1 MSSRRAERAL
11 NSRRA
16 ERALNLRRAERASK
30 HWVLALCLLPALANA
45 AAPDGRDI
53 FMHGNANGALP
64 CAACHGAQAQGNAG
78 IGAPR
83 LAAIP
88 AAAIETYLSLFAN
101 GQGGNATM
109 QFIAQALSP
118 AETKAVA
125 AYLAS
130 LPIATPPASPTN

>member
-1 MSSRRAERAL
+1 MRL
-11 NSRRA
+11 
-16 ERALNLRRAERASK
+16 
-30 HWVLALCLLPALANA
+30 WVLALCIVSTAALAA
-45 AAPDGRDI
+45 VPDGSNI

-64 CAACHGAQAQGNAG
+64 CAACHGAQAQGNPG

-83 LAAIP
+83 LAGMP
-88 AAAIETYLSLFAN
+88 AAAIETYLAMFAN

-130 LPIATPPASPTN
+130 LPIATPPANPTN